1 MSIASGVVL
10 FVIGAILFFAVH
22 VEISFISLSTV
33 GAILM
38 AAGALVFVIALIF
51 TLRGRRSVS
60 STTVDPQTGGR
71 TTRSSI
77 SSDDQTR
84 F

>member
-10 FVIGAILFFAVH
+10 FVIGAILFFAVD
-22 VEISFISLSTV
+22 VNLSFISLSTV

-38 AAGALVFVIALIF
+38 AAGAVVFVLGLVF

-60 STTVDPQTGGR
+60 STTVDPSTGGR
-71 TTRSSI
+71 VTRQST
-77 SSDDQTR
+77 SDDQAR